1 MISKYHS
8 PIERTRV
15 PWRNDLF
22 QDGTEL
28 EEPEISYG
36 DRKQEMVGE
45 KKLQRGSK
53 WRHIS
58 QHVRAPLAKPGTIR
72 AQQNDSNE
80 V

>member
-1 MISKYHS
+1 MICK
-8 PIERTRV
+8 
-15 PWRNDLF
+15 LF
-22 QDGTEL
+22 DDSQL
-28 EEPEISYG
+28 FLSG